1 MYVPNSSATTTINPV
16 VSITIVLASY
26 FKPSSFVLPFE
37 HCTMTVD
44 ENAATDSPCSSSTWS
59 GPRPGQR
66 SFVTFDSSLESN
78 PYWRE
83 PGPRLERWKQATVDL
98 MESLWNE
105 GGEGKDIV
113 KGLELHALRRGWRRF
128 DIIMNDGSPLPEDLG
143 FWKARAEQLQQEL
156 IRIKSAKGT
165 WLSIRDTINP
175 RWGEIYLWMINIERA
190 LRGDTML
197 YQVPITEKRPSDEM
211 INIERALRG
220 DTMLYQVPIT
230 EKRPSDSIDGGD
242 KDDAL
247 PSKRSKRNPPNDTTA
262 NASRPNTRK
271 ATVAQNL
278 VDGGMAEG
286 RDKAGRPNTR
296 KATVAQNLV
305 DGGMA
310 EGRDKAGRP
319 NTRKATIAQNH
330 LDGGMAESRDKAGAE
345 QMRTARQPLRRS
357 PRIAALEAA
366 KAANMK
372 KKLVGRPPA
381 TTATTT
387 AAKS

>member
-66 SFVTFDSSLESN
+66 SFVTFDSSLDSD

-128 DIIMNDGSPLPEDLG
+128 DLIMNDGSPLPEDLG

-197 YQVPITEKRPSDEM
+197 YQVP
-211 INIERALRG
+211 
-220 DTMLYQVPIT
+220 VT

-296 KATVAQNLV
+296 KATVAQN
-305 DGGMA
+305 
-310 EGRDKAGRP
+310 
-319 NTRKATIAQNH
+319 H